1 MTGLGGAAAGAVGDA
16 GRPNTVSEP
25 VRGRDELAD
34 ALRTLTEDLKTAS
47 GRLKRAVPGLDEGSA
62 SAGPEEE
69 VASLWRTG
77 LQEVLGWIKKVDRLQ
92 GDCQATV
99 TEQSKASGKADT
111 AQPALTQLEQAVGK
125 AFGAIRSALHSLQLP
140 DQSFLLEGR
149 EDSYM
154 KAVGQLD
161 ELASRCTGLVV
172 LMLGQKALE
181 EG

>member
-1 MTGLGGAAAGAVGDA
+1 VLRLG
-16 GRPNTVSEP
+16 RRRKWP
-25 VRGRDELAD
+25 
-34 ALRTLTEDLKTAS
+34 AS
-47 GRLKRAVPGLDEGSA
+47 GG
-62 SAGPEEE
+62 
-69 VASLWRTG
+69 
-77 LQEVLGWIKKVDRLQ
+77 Q
-92 GDCQATV
+92 DCQATV